1 MEKMRRFRMV
11 LLLVCLGVGM
21 LVAAPSTATISSSSV
36 VHSANPDGYR
46 WAAGVSGISPG
57 LPIAAKLVYQVDSWG
72 VQVEANYFYLLGM
85 VRVDGRKTVMLRNR
99 LEAYGF
105 AGIIANHFFDN
116 TQVPSVTNNTLWAD
130 AGLGVAFSFGKHR
143 RLVLGAEG
151 GLMIPFLSN
160 LGLEQYENSGF
171 MVANAYLLWR
181 F

>member
-1 MEKMRRFRMV
+1 MDKMRRSRLV

-21 LVAAPSTATISSSSV
+21 LAAAPAIAPAPAAAGSL
-36 VHSANPDGYR
+36 ANPDGYR

-57 LPIAAKLVYQVDSWG
+57 LPVAAKLVYQVGSWG
-72 VQVEANYFYLLGM
+72 VQVEANYFYILGM

-105 AGIIANHFFDN
+105 AGLIANHFYDT

-130 AGLGVAFSFGKHR
+130 VGVGVAYSLGQHR

>member
-1 MEKMRRFRMV
+1 MDVMRRICV
-11 LLLVCLGVGM
+11 LLLLVGFGM
-21 LVAAPSTATISSSSV
+21 VSLAAASTTSATS
-36 VHSANPDGYR
+36 SANPDGYT
-46 WAAGVSGISPG
+46 WAAGISGISPG
-57 LPIAAKLVYQVDSWG
+57 LPVAAKLVYQVGSWG

-105 AGIIANHFFDN
+105 AGIIANHFFDT
-116 TQVPSVTNNTLWAD
+116 TQTPPLTNNTLWAD
-130 AGLGVAFSFGKHR
+130 VGVGLSFSIGKHR
-143 RLVLGAEG
+143 RLVVGGEG

-160 LGLEQYENSGF
+160 LGLEQYQNSGF